1 MGLENPPEKQ
11 SWCAVRSRAGR
22 VSLLLLYLHAK
33 VKAHPARPELSFTPC
48 TSGAAVEK
56 GTGKEKQQEQQEQAK
71 HGPASRWGKSHCHL
85 LWQKTKTVPWTS
97 SSLWFIPS
105 FSNTACF
112 LLEENSTKKTLMHL
126 ATAFCQK
133 GKAQLS

>member
-1 MGLENPPEKQ
+1 MK
-11 SWCAVRSRAGR
+11 
-22 VSLLLLYLHAK
+22 
-33 VKAHPARPELSFTPC
+33 
-48 TSGAAVEK
+48 K
-56 GTGKEKQQEQQEQAK
+56 GMGKEKQQVQQEQAK
-71 HGPASRWGKSHCHL
+71 HGPGVQDGKKSHYHL

-112 LLEENSTKKTLMHL
+112 LLEKNSTKKTLKHL

-133 GKAQLS
+133 GKAQLSFFPLLNIP